1 MLIIM
6 KTNFILFI
14 TTILILT
21 SCGGEFN
28 KSVKTDLLTGL
39 TSKGNGLSS
48 SKVYLSIGDKKIN
61 RTTFVYGETFY
72 VNFKDIRGLK
82 KKGDNVFPG
91 MEITV
96 VSTNG
101 DTAMYYDDMYA
112 DKTEGVNIS
121 PLFLYTNITVAKPMS
136 SNQKYKLYI
145 KIWDK
150 IGEGTYNTT
159 MDFDIVPNENIA
171 IEKSDKINYDN
182 VYLFSK
188 QEGTIV
194 QPKVKFNETYYMIFE
209 GLTGFVTKND
219 KANVGL
225 SMKATLTD
233 GSVVFHE
240 QDLLGDEAFEI
251 ALIKE
256 QVTANFIFND
266 NTIKTPVTCEFVVY
280 DKNSDAKVKASINL
294 ELD

>member
-1 MLIIM
+1 M
-6 KTNFILFI
+6 KTNFIFFAI
-14 TTILILT
+14 TALILI

-28 KSVKTDLLTGL
+28 KSAKVDLTTGL
-39 TSKGNGLSS
+39 TSKGEGLSS
-48 SKVYLSIGDKKIN
+48 TEVYLSIDDKKITK
-61 RTTFVYGETFY
+61 TTFVYGETFY
-72 VNFKDIRGLK
+72 VNFKNVSGFK

-136 SNQKYKLYI
+136 SNQKYKLHI

-194 QPKVKFNETYYMIFE
+194 QPKIKFNETYYMIFE
-209 GLTGFVTKND
+209 GLTGFVTEND

-225 SMKATLTD
+225 SMKATSTD
-233 GSVVFHE
+233 GSVVFDE
-240 QDLLGDEAFEI
+240 QDLLGDGDFEI
-251 ALIKE
+251 GLIKE
-256 QVTANFIFND
+256 QITANFIFND
-266 NTIKTPVTCEFVVY
+266 NTIKTPVMCEFVVY

-294 ELD
+294 EID